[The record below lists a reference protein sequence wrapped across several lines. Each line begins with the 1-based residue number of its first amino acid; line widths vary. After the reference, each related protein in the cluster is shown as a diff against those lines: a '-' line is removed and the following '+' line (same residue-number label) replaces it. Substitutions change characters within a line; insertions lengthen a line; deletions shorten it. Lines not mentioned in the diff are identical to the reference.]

1 MLVVTEIITIE
12 DSVLPD
18 DIVNDD
24 GLRETVGPEGDTDA
38 ERIML
43 PESPLI
49 LVIVRLEFVLAPA
62 GMLRELGLAEML
74 KSTTITVT
82 WTERVR
88 EPLVA
93 VTVTV

>member
-1 MLVVTEIITIE
+1 MLAGTEIMAIE
-12 DSVLPD
+12 DPVLSGD
-18 DIVNDD
+18 MDNDD
-24 GLRETVGPEGDTDA
+24 ELRETVGPEGDTDA

-49 LVIVRLEFVLAPA
+49 LVIVRLEFALAPA

-82 WTERVR
+82 WTE
-88 EPLVA
+88 
-93 VTVTV
+93 

>member
-1 MLVVTEIITIE
+1 MAIDDPE
-12 DSVLPD
+12 LPD
-18 DIVNDD
+18 DMDNDD
-24 GLRETVGPEGDTDA
+24 ELRETVGPEGDTDA

-43 PESPLI
+43 PESPLM
-49 LVIVRLEFVLAPA
+49 LVIVRLEFALAPA